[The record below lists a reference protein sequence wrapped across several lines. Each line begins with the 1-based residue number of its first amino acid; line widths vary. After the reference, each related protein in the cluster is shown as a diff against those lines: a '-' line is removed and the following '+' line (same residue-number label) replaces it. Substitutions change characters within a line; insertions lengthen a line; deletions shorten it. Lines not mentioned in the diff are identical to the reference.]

1 MIHYTCD
8 GCKKN
13 LNSNDDI
20 RYKVKIETYI
30 ANDLD
35 DDTLDSECLENED
48 FVMDEDED
56 ENICDELDEIEY
68 NTFEFDLCQPCY
80 KSYQKNPVSIK
91 TFQYKRFSEN

>member
-35 DDTLDSECLENED
+35 DDTLDTECIENED

-68 NTFEFDLCQPCY
+68 NTFEFDLCQACY
-80 KSYQKNPVSIK
+80 KSYHKNPVSIK